1 MINSM
6 SNFVIVGVLITFTL
20 MIIGFSTVTGNANK
34 ADAQTS
40 DTHIEQRIEQ
50 IIANVQEDNNQ
61 NACTLNCTGNCTGNI
76 VQKNSNFQQGV
87 PSGENDDEQRI
98 EQINDCNNQA
108 CTRNC
113 AGNIVQQDSNFQQGV
128 PSGENDD

>member
-34 ADAQTS
+34 ADAQTN
-40 DTHIEQRIEQ
+40 DTDIEQRIEQ
-50 IIANVQEDNNQ
+50 INDDCNNQ
-61 NACTLNCTGNCTGNI
+61 ACTPNCAGNI
-76 VQKNSNFQQGV
+76 VQENSNFQQGV
-87 PSGENDDEQRI
+87 PSGENNDEQRI

-113 AGNIVQQDSNFQQGV
+113 AGNIVQENSNFQQGV

>member
-1 MINSM
+1 MYNVNVLVYIFKNMINSM

-50 IIANVQEDNNQ
+50 INDCNNQ
-61 NACTLNCTGNCTGNI
+61 ACTRNCTGNI
-76 VQKNSNFQQGV
+76 VQQNSNFQQGV
-87 PSGENDDEQRI
+87 PSGENDD
-98 EQINDCNNQA
+98 
-108 CTRNC
+108 
-113 AGNIVQQDSNFQQGV
+113 
-128 PSGENDD
+128 